1 VELDVRVVRVL
12 GADVANMRISASVC
26 VGAGAADNGDAE
38 VAGCVCKADE
48 ALDEHL
54 PGREEKAPGA
64 QRERRERFSL
74 GRLRERTEDLGVA
87 DTRSPLAPRPFVQP
101 IRESE
106 AVACPRRALEVEVTD
121 LLEALRDA

>member
-1 VELDVRVVRVL
+1 
-12 GADVANMRISASVC
+12 
-26 VGAGAADNGDAE
+26 GAGAADDGDAE
-38 VAGCVCKADE
+38 IRRLVRKADE

-54 PGREEKAPGA
+54 PSWEEEAPGA

-74 GRLRERTEDLGVA
+74 SRLRERTEDLGVT

-106 AVACPRRALEVEVTD
+106 AVACPRRALEVEVAD
-121 LLEALRDA
+121 LLEALCDAENAERLGRLIPDADVTATASDM